1 MLKLKTHKYYF
12 FLALLMALA
21 YLISKLLKLTFVFN
35 IVGTYSVIL
44 YSDIFVFMFLSVLI
58 LALIYWSL
66 FKGNIKLIDG
76 LSKIHTTITIAGVLL
91 FTIFLSFYDFVSPSG
106 ANSRFPLFDNPI
118 KNTKV
123 LVTIIVTVSVSQL
136 ILILNIVISLVK
148 YFQKT
153 D

>member
-35 IVGTYSVIL
+35 IVGTYSVVL

-66 FKGNIKLIDG
+66 FKGNIKLTDG

-118 KNTKV
+118 NNTKV